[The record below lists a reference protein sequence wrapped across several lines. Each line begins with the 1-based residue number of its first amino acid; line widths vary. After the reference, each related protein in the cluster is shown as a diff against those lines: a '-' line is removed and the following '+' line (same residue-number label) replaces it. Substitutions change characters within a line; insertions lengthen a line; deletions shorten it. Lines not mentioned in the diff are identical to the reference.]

1 MNHKKYYK
9 KISRLK
15 IIDVYEKIRELR
27 LIESIPYTEL
37 INFLILFT
45 KIEIVP
51 LSNGN
56 DPQIDLDYA
65 KRFLAGKITAKKL
78 HTREK
83 YAWANYEILEGK
95 EKSIQRITVSFLY
108 PRIAEKNRLLG
119 DVYEELFLFLELLFE
134 IEDVL
139 CDKFIAELES
149 FVSIP

>member
-9 KISRLK
+9 KISRSK

-27 LIESIPYTEL
+27 VIESIPYTEL

-56 DPQIDLDYA
+56 DPKIDLDYA

-95 EKSIQRITVSFLY
+95 EIKYSTYNGKL
-108 PRIAEKNRLLG
+108 
-119 DVYEELFLFLELLFE
+119 
-134 IEDVL
+134 
-139 CDKFIAELES
+139 
-149 FVSIP
+149 FVSKDSREKSFTRRCI